1 MPPQLNQC
9 VKVNHDMYM
18 REFSLMYKQVNE
30 LKETYVVTFRLI
42 ISFHLT
48 TLTSLNAVELK
59 KNPSFTPL
67 IG

>member
-59 KNPSFTPL
+59 KTPSFTPL